1 MLKYPGRNHSTVSE
15 DAFMDISRR
24 GKTIQASPI
33 RKFKP
38 LADAAIA
45 RGLRVFFINI
55 GDPDIP
61 TPQPILDA
69 VHGFEQ
75 KILSYGPAQGFQ
87 ELRRAVA
94 AYFGSYR
101 IPLTVDNVIITTGGS
116 EAVLFAFCAVAD
128 PGDEV
133 IIPEPFYTNY
143 NGFASIADVRVVP
156 LTLRAEDGFRLP
168 PAAEFEA
175 RITPRTRAI
184 VLCSPNNP
192 TGTVYTPEELERV
205 GALAKKHGLFLI
217 GDEVYKEFTY
227 DGLVHKSILELPG
240 MEDNV
245 IVTDSISKRF
255 SCCGARI
262 GAFITRNCRV
272 FDAALR
278 FAQARL
284 CPPSIEQ
291 TAALAAYRM
300 GIGFFEP
307 IRREYERRRN
317 VLFEAVSAIPGAL
330 VRKPQGAFY
339 MVVKLPIQDA
349 DRFVSWMLTEFELD
363 GRTVMVAPGPGFYST
378 PGRGLDEVR
387 MAYVLNEADLRE
399 AVRVLRAGLEKYR
412 TLFP

>member
-1 MLKYPGRNHSTVSE
+1 
-15 DAFMDISRR
+15 MDISRR

-38 LADAAIA
+38 LADAAVS
-45 RGLRVFFINI
+45 RGLKVYFINI

-75 KILSYGPAQGFQ
+75 KILSYGPAQGFL
-87 ELRRAVA
+87 ELRQAVA
-94 AYFGSYR
+94 AYFGSYN
-101 IPLTVDNVIITTGGS
+101 IPLTEDNVIVTTGGS
-116 EAVLFAFCAVAD
+116 EAVLFAFCVVAD

-143 NGFASIADVRVVP
+143 NGFASIADIKVVP
-156 LTLRAEDGFRLP
+156 LTLKAEDGFRLP
-168 PAAEFEA
+168 PSAEFEA
-175 RITPRTRAI
+175 RITPRTRAV

-205 GALAKKHGLFLI
+205 GTLAKKHGLFLI

-240 MEDNV
+240 LEDNV
-245 IVTDSISKRF
+245 IVTDSVSKRF

-291 TAALAAYRM
+291 KAALAAYRM

-307 IRREYERRRN
+307 IRQEYERRRN
-317 VLFEAVSAIPGAL
+317 VLFEGVSAIPGAM

-339 MVVKLPIQDA
+339 MVVKLPIKDA
-349 DRFVSWMLTEFELD
+349 DHFVTWMLSEFALD
-363 GRTVMVAPGPGFYST
+363 GQTVMVAPGPGFYST

-387 MAYVLNEADLRE
+387 MAYVLNEKDLKE

-412 TLFP
+412 RLFP